1 MPGDGA
7 AIWVRELRKRYGRFD
22 ALRGVSL
29 SVPQGKIHGLLGP
42 NGAGKTTLIK
52 LLVGV
57 ARRSGGQA
65 AVLGLD
71 PIAQRHELRPR
82 IGYMPQ
88 APALYEDL
96 SARDNVRFFAQAHGV
111 ADLDRRVGETLKFV
125 GLAERERDPV
135 YGFSG
140 GMKQRVSLACAL
152 VHDPEVLFLDEPTA
166 GVDPRLKE
174 TFWAHFREMAARG
187 VTLIISSHLMDEALL
202 CDELTI
208 MREGQVLITAPPAD
222 ITQRGR
228 TRILICRGGA
238 CAEEVV
244 HHYYTEL
251 PPVLR
256 RYGLDPSVTRLE
268 LHEDSL
274 ETIMLR
280 LVDGDQR

>member
-1 MPGDGA
+1 
-7 AIWVRELRKRYGRFD
+7 LRKRYGRFD
-22 ALRGVSL
+22 AVRGVTL
-29 SVPQGKIHGLLGP
+29 SVPRGKIHGLLGP

-57 ARRSGGQA
+57 ARQTAGQA

-71 PIAQRHELRPR
+71 PIAQRSELRPR
-82 IGYMPQ
+82 VGYMPQ

-96 SARDNVRFFAQAHGV
+96 SARGNVRFFAQVHGV
-111 ADLDRRVGETLKFV
+111 ADLERRVEETLAFV
-125 GLAERERDPV
+125 GLAERGSDPV
-135 YGFSG
+135 YSFSG

-152 VHDPEVLFLDEPTA
+152 VHEPQVLFLDEPTA

-187 VTLIISSHLMDEALL
+187 ITLIISSHLMDEALL

-208 MREGQVLITAPPAD
+208 MREGQILITAPPAD
-222 ITQRGR
+222 IMQRGR
-228 TRILICRGGA
+228 TRVLICRGDA

-251 PPVLR
+251 PSVLHH
-256 RYGLDPSVTRLE
+256 YGLDPSVTRLE

-280 LVDGDQR
+280 LVDGAER